1 MRTIASPIL
10 IPTRASARAP
20 VRDRRRS
27 EMSKQF
33 AFRRRASRGVF
44 AELYADDEDA
54 NDDENFPDG
63 IVPPS
68 AIAAAHAGYDHVRM
82 SFAEAEHF
90 GDDVKGAVKEGTY
103 LGIRNAILERWMATG
118 CREALSV
125 EATTHAIGVEDV
137 AFGAR
142 VFRYLERVG
151 GINYGACAR
160 VREGGDEATAT
171 EETVAVAEEAEA
183 RDVPTTLDV
192 KRALFV
198 VLKEA
203 DLTVD
208 TEKVIRT
215 RLEERIGVSMKAFKA
230 VIRETIDKY
239 LADPAATQAEAEAS
253 GEDETTTHIV
263 EIPPPKA
270 FVDVRPTIVIGAGPA
285 GLAAANLIRAQGG
298 EVVVLEARS
307 RVGGRVHTDRETFSA
322 PVDLGASIV
331 TGVSED
337 PKRRTGLPWLG
348 VRADPSGVVAKQLG
362 LRLVELRD
370 GCPLYDT
377 KTGEK
382 VSKDMDEKVER
393 IRDLVMDE
401 ARSKVDANGES
412 ATAESSLGEALKEAT
427 ESYFLRLV
435 QDDGN
440 DSDDSETHAA
450 VREAT
455 AARTGLT
462 ERRLLDWH
470 WANLEYGCS
479 AGLNDISL
487 PFWNQDEQYGG
498 FGGAH
503 CMVGEGYSTIMTRLA
518 EDIDIRMDTP
528 VTEIHHDDDGVR
540 VRTKDGQE
548 IEGCTVVVTIP
559 LGCLKA
565 GDVAFNPPLGAS
577 KSNAVRRLGF
587 GNLNKVVLEF
597 DEVFWDDS
605 VDYFGSAIDSTENRG
620 RGFMFWNLKNV
631 SGKPMLISLIAGEA
645 AKSAETEGSESIV
658 KSACATLASICFP
671 NDPSKMPPLKQSIV
685 TRWQS
690 DPYARGS
697 YSYVAVGSKGS
708 RDYDE
713 LGKPEGRVLFAGE
726 HTCKEHPDTVG
737 GAMLTGWRAARQA
750 LAIAQGEDVRTE
762 IFDLEEMRAAIA
774 KRNVDDD
781 YEVDED
787 EELVDH
793 MIDRAEMSHRRM
805 QEDLLAD
812 AGKEEA
818 KRIYRI
824 TSAAE
829 FGENLDV
836 PAALAATMDRLRT
849 VPGRRALINA
859 LLEDVSSS
867 DRRAW
872 ALKHGGFKLLN
883 EWLIE
888 INSHIKSTEALL
900 LTTKM
905 LELLLLAPADLP
917 ALRSSGIPRTLQN
930 RFQTHES
937 GRLRFLA
944 RQCGHKWMRALSRKS
959 AGLPPLD
966 EDDEDMKKT
975 MKMPQRKKP
984 SGLGAAV
991 LLGIGKAKDV
1001 EDDVEEAVDL
1011 VVDDVEIDLGKTEE
1025 QKRAERDAVIAKAQ
1039 DLPEGQAA
1047 IAARI
1052 AADRARE
1059 TVEAAMRAAE
1069 EAQRI
1074 AREAELSATA
1084 GIRISKKDV
1093 ISSFDDFSNAA
1104 GKKRERAKEKSKK
1117 RKATAAEDAAEDDE
1131 DDDAPSVSLDE
1142 YQARI
1147 RKQVRAYVHQQ
1158 LAEKREREIV
1168 TKAECKKIEEK
1179 LVEKILENSSG
1190 INDTDKAFMTSKR
1203 KEKIKSLVSA
1213 YCSSTIKARGN
1224 KKSKH
1229 AVN

>member
-1 MRTIASPIL
+1 
-10 IPTRASARAP
+10 
-20 VRDRRRS
+20 
-27 EMSKQF
+27 MSKQF
-33 AFRRRASRGVF
+33 AFRRRVSRAVF
-44 AELYADDEDA
+44 AELYSDDDA

-63 IVPPS
+63 VVPPS
-68 AIAAAHAGYDHVRM
+68 AIAASHAGYDHVRI

-90 GDDVKGAVKEGTY
+90 GDDVKGAVREGTY
-103 LGIRNAILERWMATG
+103 LGIRNAILEAWMATG
-118 CREALSV
+118 CREALTCES
-125 EATTHAIGVEDV
+125 TTRAIGVEDV

-151 GINYGACAR
+151 GINYGVCTRASTEAAQGETPKEDGL
-160 VREGGDEATAT
+160 EGAS
-171 EETVAVAEEAEA
+171 
-183 RDVPTTLDV
+183 VPTTAEV
-192 KRALFV
+192 KRALCE
-198 VLKEA
+198 VLKVA

-215 RLEERIGVSMKAFKA
+215 RLEEHIGSSMKGFKL

-239 LADPAATQAEAEAS
+239 LADPAATRAEAEAAS
-253 GEDETTTHIV
+253 GEDEATTQIV
-263 EIPPPKA
+263 EIPPAKP
-270 FVDVRPTIVIGAGPA
+270 FVDARPTIVIGAGPA

-298 EVVVLEARS
+298 EVMILEARS

-337 PKRRTGLPWLG
+337 PKRRTGMPWLG
-348 VRADPSGVVAKQLG
+348 VRADPSGVVARQLG
-362 LRLVELRD
+362 LRLVELRE

-382 VSKDMDEKVER
+382 VTKEMDEKVER

-427 ESYFLRLV
+427 ENYFLRLV

-518 EDIDIRMDTP
+518 EGLDIRMDTP
-528 VTEIHHDDDGVR
+528 VTEINHDDDGVR

-548 IEGCTVVVTIP
+548 IEGCAVVVTIP

-577 KSNAVRRLGF
+577 KSSAVQRLGF

-708 RDYDE
+708 YDYDE

-750 LAIAQGEDVRTE
+750 LAIAQGEDVRIE

-774 KRNVDDD
+774 KRNVDED
-781 YEVDED
+781 YELDED
-787 EELVDH
+787 EDLVDH

-829 FGENLDV
+829 FGEKLDV
-836 PAALAATMDRLRT
+836 SAALAATMDRLRT

-859 LLEDVSSS
+859 LLEDVSAS

-872 ALKHGGFKLLN
+872 ALKYGGFKLLN

-888 INSHIKSTEALL
+888 INAHIKSTEALL

-917 ALRSSGIPRTLQN
+917 ALRSSGIPRTLKN

-944 RQCGHKWMRALSRKS
+944 KQCGHKWMRALSRKS
-959 AGLPPLD
+959 AGLPPLEED
-966 EDDEDMKKT
+966 EDVAKKT

-984 SGLGAAV
+984 AGLGAAV
-991 LLGIGKAKDV
+991 LFGGGKAMENV
-1001 EDDVEEAVDL
+1001 EDDGVDVAVDL
-1011 VVDDVEIDLGKTEE
+1011 VADNVEIDLGKTEA

-1052 AADRARE
+1052 AADRAKE

-1104 GKKRERAKEKSKK
+1104 GKKRERAQEKSKK
-1117 RKATAAEDAAEDDE
+1117 RKAGDDEDDE
-1131 DDDAPSVSLDE
+1131 DDEDAAPSVSLDE

-1158 LAEKREREIV
+1158 LAEKRERDIV
-1168 TKAECKKIEEK
+1168 SKAECKKIEEK

-1190 INDTDKAFMTSKR
+1190 VNDTDKAFMTSKR

-1224 KKSKH
+1224 KKSKN
-1229 AVN
+1229 AAN

>member
-1 MRTIASPIL
+1 
-10 IPTRASARAP
+10 
-20 VRDRRRS
+20 
-27 EMSKQF
+27 MSKQF
-33 AFRRRASRGVF
+33 AFRRRASARASF
-44 AELYADDEDA
+44 AELYEDEDEE
-54 NDDENFPDG
+54 DEENFPG
-63 IVPPS
+63 GVVPAS
-68 AIAAAHAGYDHVRM
+68 AIAASHAGVDHVRI
-82 SFAEAEHF
+82 SFAEQRAF
-90 GDDVKGAVKEGTY
+90 AMKVKGALAEGRY
-103 LGIRNAILERWMATG
+103 LAMRNAILMEWSKRGFRSRVER
-118 CREALSV
+118 R
-125 EATTHAIGVEDV
+125 ATTRAIASDDDSFASDV
-137 AFGAR
+137 FDW
-142 VFRYLERVG
+142 LELNG
-151 GINYGACAR
+151 GINYGACDD
-160 VREGGDEATAT
+160 VGDGQGGDGGDGDGGGDD
-171 EETVAVAEEAEA
+171 A
-183 RDVPTTLDV
+183 RDRDSDSRATIAKTLIE
-192 KRALFV
+192 
-198 VLKEA
+198 VLKDA
-203 DLTVD
+203 DLGVD
-208 TEKVIRT
+208 TEKVIRA
-215 RLEERIGVSMKAFKA
+215 RVEERLGMSLKAHKGM
-230 VIRETIDKY
+230 VRELIDGY
-239 LADPAATQAEAEAS
+239 LADPAATSARVEA
-253 GEDETTTHIV
+253 GETTTDV
-263 EIPPPKA
+263 ERDHSAKV
-270 FVDVRPTIVIGAGPA
+270 FLDKRPTIVIGAGPA
-285 GLAAANLIRAQGG
+285 GLAAANLIRSRGG
-298 EVVVLEARS
+298 DAVVLEARA
-307 RVGGRVHTDRETFSA
+307 RVGGRVYTDRETFSA

-331 TGVSED
+331 TGVTEN
-337 PKRRTGLPWLG
+337 PKKRTGMPWLG

-377 KTGEK
+377 KTGER

-401 ARSKVDANGES
+401 ARAKVDASGES
-412 ATAESSLGEALKEAT
+412 ATADMSLGEALKEAT
-427 ESYFLRLV
+427 ENYFLRLV

-487 PFWNQDEQYGG
+487 PFWNQDEPYGG
-498 FGGAH
+498 FGGGH

-518 EDIDIRMDTP
+518 ENLDVRMGKPVSEIR
-528 VTEIHHDDDGVR
+528 HDENGVV
-540 VRTKDGQE
+540 VRTKDGEE
-548 IEGCTVVVTIP
+548 IEGSTVIVTIP

-577 KSNAVRRLGF
+577 KAAAIQRLGF

-620 RGFMFWNLKNV
+620 RGFMFWNLKSV
-631 SGKPMLISLIAGEA
+631 TGKPMLISLLAGEA
-645 AKSAETEGSESIV
+645 AKVAETEDSESIV
-658 KSACATLASICFP
+658 KSACATLAKICFP
-671 NDPSKMPPLKQSIV
+671 SDPLKMPPLKKSIV

-713 LGKPEGRVLFAGE
+713 LGIPEGRVLFAGE

-737 GAMLTGWRAARQA
+737 GAMITGWRAARQA
-750 LAIAQGEDVRTE
+750 LAILQGQPVQNE
-762 IFDLEEMRAAIA
+762 IFDLDEMRAAIA
-774 KRNVDDD
+774 KRNTDSD
-781 YEVDED
+781 YEIDED
-787 EELVDH
+787 EEAVDH
-793 MIDRAEMSHRRM
+793 MIDKAEMSHRRL
-805 QEDLLAD
+805 QEDLLAE

-829 FGENLDV
+829 FGEKIDV

-859 LLEDVSSS
+859 LMDDVSAS

-872 ALKHGGFKLLN
+872 ALKNGGLKLLN

-888 INSHIKSTEALL
+888 IHSHIKSTEAML

-905 LELLLLAPADLP
+905 LDLLLLLPADLA
-917 ALRSSGIPRTLQN
+917 ALRSSGIPRTLKN
-930 RFQTHES
+930 RFQSHEN

-966 EDDEDMKKT
+966 EDEDESKK
-975 MKMPQRKKP
+975 KSKVPQRKKP

-991 LLGIGKAKDV
+991 LLGGGAIEDV
-1001 EDDVEEAVDL
+1001 EDDEEEVAAV
-1011 VVDDVEIDLGKTEE
+1011 VVQDVEINIRKTEE

-1047 IAARI
+1047 VAARI
-1052 AADRARE
+1052 AADRAKE
-1059 TVEAAMRAAE
+1059 TVEEALRVAD

-1074 AREAELSATA
+1074 AREAEIAASS

-1093 ISSFDDFSNAA
+1093 IASFDDFSNAA
-1104 GKKRERAKEKSKK
+1104 GKKRERAKEKSTK
-1117 RKATAAEDAAEDDE
+1117 RKAEEEDE
-1131 DDDAPSVSLDE
+1131 DDDEVPAVSLDE
-1142 YQARI
+1142 YQARV

-1158 LAEKREREIV
+1158 LAEKRERDVV
-1168 TKAECKKIEEK
+1168 TKSECKKLEEK
-1179 LVEKILENSSG
+1179 VVEKILENSSG
-1190 INDTDKAFMTSKR
+1190 VAEIDKAFMTSKR

-1213 YCSSTIKARGN
+1213 YCSSTIKAREN
-1224 KKSKH
+1224 KKPKH
-1229 AVN
+1229 APN